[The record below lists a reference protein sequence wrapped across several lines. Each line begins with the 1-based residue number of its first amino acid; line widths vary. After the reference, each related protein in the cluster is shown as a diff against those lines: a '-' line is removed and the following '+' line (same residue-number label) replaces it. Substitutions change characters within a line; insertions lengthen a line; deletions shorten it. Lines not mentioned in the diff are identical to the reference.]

1 MRAIVSDSP
10 DRGKIGVHGV
20 HRITLESEPKRDGS
34 ADAMKEAM
42 HLNMMHITLEQILWA
57 LVLAA
62 HLVLLVVLLG
72 RDRTRRFS
80 WFTAL
85 TMLSTVRLLA
95 DHLLEGKLS
104 TYGFYWQSYA
114 LLIAASIFLF
124 GVLIE
129 LSRLTF
135 GRGCTTGKP
144 LSPLAWQGW
153 TFLLLAVA
161 FTALI
166 LWGPWPDMKAM
177 QANRQAYPLLIT
189 VVVALKSE
197 LFTSMLAILTGLM
210 MMLFG
215 GRFGSGFRSHAVQ
228 IVIGLSTVAVARLTV
243 EGITDTIK
251 VTHKITNRADYQHI
265 LQLYTRLD
273 NARLVIWLLAI
284 LWWIYALW
292 RDEPG
297 ATAQASA
304 TLATDGPVPV
314 GAQPDASVE
323 PTE

>member
-1 MRAIVSDSP
+1 
-10 DRGKIGVHGV
+10 
-20 HRITLESEPKRDGS
+20 
-34 ADAMKEAM
+34 M
-42 HLNMMHITLEQILWA
+42 HFTLEQILWA

-72 RDRTRRFS
+72 RDRTSRFS

-95 DHLLEGKLS
+95 DHLLQGKLS
-104 TYGFYWQSYA
+104 TYAFYWQSYA
-114 LLIAASIFLF
+114 LLLAASLFLL

-129 LSRLTF
+129 LARLTF

-153 TFLLLAVA
+153 TFLLLAIA
-161 FTALI
+161 ITALI
-166 LWGPWPDMKAM
+166 LWGPWPDFKAM
-177 QANRQAYPLLIT
+177 QANRQAYPLLLT
-189 VVVALKSE
+189 VVIALKSE

-215 GRFGSGFRSHAVQ
+215 GRYGNGFKSHPVQ
-228 IVIGLSTVAVARLTV
+228 IVIGLSTAAVARLTV

-251 VTHKITNRADYQHI
+251 VTHKITSRVDYERI
-265 LQLYTRLD
+265 LRLYTRLD

-292 RDEPG
+292 QDEPG
-297 ATAQASA
+297 ASPKAQVPSA
-304 TLATDGPVPV
+304 LVPV
-314 GAQPDASVE
+314 APIPLDDAQPPADSE
-323 PTE
+323 N